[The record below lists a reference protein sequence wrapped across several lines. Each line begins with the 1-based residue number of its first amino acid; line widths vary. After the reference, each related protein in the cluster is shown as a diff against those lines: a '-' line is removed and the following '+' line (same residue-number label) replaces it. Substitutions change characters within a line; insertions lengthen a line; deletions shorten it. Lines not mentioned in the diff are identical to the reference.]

1 MGKTYITDNTIEA
14 MSREIARFCALSGI
28 EPPIASVD
36 FFNLIKEAFGRYPS
50 ETMTN
55 AFKDWMV
62 GKIDIRPV
70 KQINIR
76 FISEILRTYIENNRH
91 QIQLK
96 PKRYLEIAA
105 PEAPKVSRMKMAKD
119 MFENIKIGKGIVY
132 PSILAM
138 AYDEI
143 NIEVESFED
152 ELTYIM
158 NIEDKQIKK
167 MIQLMGKKKVQR
179 HDVSRDVYVKA
190 AKMLNLLKNG
200 KC

>member
-1 MGKTYITDNTIEA
+1 
-14 MSREIARFCALSGI
+14 
-28 EPPIASVD
+28 
-36 FFNLIKEAFGRYPS
+36 
-50 ETMTN
+50 
-55 AFKDWMV
+55 
-62 GKIDIRPV
+62 
-70 KQINIR
+70 
-76 FISEILRTYIENNRH
+76 
-91 QIQLK
+91 
-96 PKRYLEIAA
+96 
-105 PEAPKVSRMKMAKD
+105 

-132 PSILAM
+132 PLTLAM

-158 NIEDKQIKK
+158 NIEDKQTKK
-167 MIQLMGKKKVQR
+167 LIQLMGKKKVQR